1 LANLVT
7 TLNPARLL
15 LGGGVLAGSPR
26 MMREAI
32 AGVDAHASKQ
42 SRVALTISAP
52 DLGDQAGVVGAALL
66 ARASLAEAA

>member
-1 LANLVT
+1 
-7 TLNPARLL
+7 
-15 LGGGVLAGSPR
+15 

-42 SRVALTISAP
+42 SRAALQISEP
-52 DLGDQAGVVGAALL
+52 LLGEQAGVVGAALL